1 MNIISGGQ
9 SQFADNIMFNKTRD
23 IIQPS
28 VDGLTN
34 IYDSDS
40 FATIQSE
47 QPCETFTSADILN
60 TEGDVEY
67 LEEYEDYFKNKENET
82 GSSNV
87 TQSNSTTDIEINN
100 EEDLILVE
108 TPECSTKEKKRKITE
123 TKNMDKKRSR
133 FISAKQKVSKES
145 SQKKKRNSRIW
156 LDQRLH

>member
-1 MNIISGGQ
+1 MNIISGGGQ

-40 FATIQSE
+40 FATLQSE
-47 QPCETFTSADILN
+47 QPCKTFASSDN
-60 TEGDVEY
+60 TEDDVEY
-67 LEEYEDYFKNKENET
+67 LEEYEDYVINKENEA

-87 TQSNSTTDIEINN
+87 IQTNSSTTDNEINN
-100 EEDLILVE
+100 EEDLMLVE
-108 TPECSTKEKKRKITE
+108 TPECSIKEKKRKITE
-123 TKNMDKKRSR
+123 TKNVDKRSR

-145 SQKKKRNSRIW
+145 SQKK
-156 LDQRLH
+156 

>member
-1 MNIISGGQ
+1 MNIISGGGQ

-47 QPCETFTSADILN
+47 QPCETFASADILN

-100 EEDLILVE
+100 EEDLMLVE

-145 SQKKKRNSRIW
+145 SQKKNRGI
-156 LDQRLH
+156 HEFG